1 MNITMSDAQFNDTID
16 DATNAVVEAVNT
28 LLFDH
33 YGKRAY
39 TAEERQHELDVVLA
53 MVELHVIDANVYGN
67 LDVMV
72 KNPYRGDPGE

>member
-1 MNITMSDAQFNDTID
+1 MNITMSDEEFNDTID
-16 DATNAVVEAVNT
+16 AATNAVLAVVNT

-33 YGKRAY
+33 HGKRAY
-39 TAEERQHELDVVLA
+39 TTEERQHELDVVLA
-53 MVELHVIDANVYGN
+53 MVELHVIDANVYDN